1 MQSEKTNISNKNRN
15 RRLFYF
21 WRNSQILLTSPAN
34 DKLTTW
40 LFWILGLQFRSVL
53 WCGLVCFSH
62 DWHLY
67 TLLFIVTA
75 NWPREWKACVGAAKD
90 DKTRSKQKIHQTH
103 ENNFIQHVTEGNET
117 KDRKRQWS
125 KLRAAVFIWV
135 REVVCALKQS
145 VSVTS
150 TVIDMRYFNWI

>member
-1 MQSEKTNISNKNRN
+1 MQLEKAYISNKNRN

-21 WRNSQILLTSPAN
+21 WRNSHYPSKRQN
-34 DKLTTW
+34 LTTW

-53 WCGLVCFSH
+53 WCGLVCSSL

-67 TLLFIVTA
+67 TLLFIMTA
-75 NWPREWKACVGAAKD
+75 NWPRGWKACVGAAKD

-150 TVIDMRYFNWI
+150 TVIYMRYFNCI